1 MTAKSVRNCFYYCVF
16 LGGFGS
22 ANPKS
27 VSQVLVVFGKKC
39 IKGVRQDWPPPK
51 KTNQILL
58 EAHALG
64 TRPSSE
70 TLGSTQTAE
79 VDTWKA
85 AKAEELL
92 SQMMVLTV
100 RPNEFSSLAI

>member
-1 MTAKSVRNCFYYCVF
+1 MLA
-16 LGGFGS
+16 
-22 ANPKS
+22 
-27 VSQVLVVFGKKC
+27 VFGKKC

-51 KTNQILL
+51 EINQILL

-70 TLGSTQTAE
+70 TLGSTQTAG

-85 AKAEELL
+85 GKAEELL

-100 RPNEFSSLAI
+100 RPNEFSSLDIYLQCRQVAANCIEIM

>member
-1 MTAKSVRNCFYYCVF
+1 VFIFWGVWISKSKECVPSV
-16 LGGFGS
+16 GS
-22 ANPKS
+22 
-27 VSQVLVVFGKKC
+27 LRKKC
-39 IKGVRQDWPPPK
+39 IKGVRQDWPPKK

-70 TLGSTQTAE
+70 TLGSTQTAG

-100 RPNEFSSLAI
+100 RPNEFSSLDI

>member
-1 MTAKSVRNCFYYCVF
+1 MA
-16 LGGFGS
+16 
-22 ANPKS
+22 
-27 VSQVLVVFGKKC
+27 
-39 IKGVRQDWPPPK
+39 PPQK

-58 EAHALG
+58 EAHALC

-70 TLGSTQTAE
+70 TLGSTQTAG

-100 RPNEFSSLAI
+100 RPNEFSSLDIYLQCRQVAANCFEIM